1 MLPLSQPRRIFT
13 VTGTG
18 LAFTTG
24 IRDIGNQDY
33 ISGAVRMLDA
43 LLTIFSVALGVGL
56 TISFL
61 HRLVGG
67 IL

>member
-1 MLPLSQPRRIFT
+1 
-13 VTGTG
+13 
-18 LAFTTG
+18 
-24 IRDIGNQDY
+24 
-33 ISGAVRMLDA
+33 MLDA